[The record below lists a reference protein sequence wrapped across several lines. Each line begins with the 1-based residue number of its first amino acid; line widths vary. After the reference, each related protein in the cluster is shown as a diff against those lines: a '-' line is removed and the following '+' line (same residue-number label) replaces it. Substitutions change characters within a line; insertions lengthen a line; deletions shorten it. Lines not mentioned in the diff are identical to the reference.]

1 MNELNMYFVLNNK
14 NPNGG
19 NFYNI
24 YSNEGEKIDISK
36 YDISDLDKFL
46 EEVKKDD
53 PTFKKAGGLIIGK
66 NKTIGSTTLYTLD
79 KGGINLSLEEE
90 ITYNTWLEL
99 DRKSN
104 ELYEKLTE
112 IQLEKNILS
121 EKIKIKKRGK

>member
-1 MNELNMYFVLNNK
+1 MYFVLNTK

-46 EEVKKDD
+46 EDVQKDD
-53 PTFKKAGGLIIGK
+53 STFKKAGGLIIGK

-90 ITYNTWLEL
+90 TAYSNWLEL

-104 ELYEKLTE
+104 ELYEQLTK
-112 IQLEKNILS
+112 IQIEKNKIS
-121 EKIKIKKRGK
+121 EKIKRKKRG